1 MRARGS
7 IATGGICRGDDR
19 VIEVR
24 DFYEALVESSDDAIV
39 AKDIDGIIVSW
50 NPAAERLFGYAAH
63 EMIGQPMRRLLPPDR
78 QGEED
83 AILARIRAG
92 ERVGQFFTVR
102 QHRSGELIEVSVSV
116 SPVRNAAGTIVG
128 ASNMARDA
136 RPLLDQQRRLQESEE
151 RFRMLADNM
160 AQLAWTARPDGH
172 IVWYNKRWY
181 DFTGTTL
188 AQMEGWGWRSVHH
201 PDHVDRVVRRFRAAV
216 EAAED
221 WEDTF
226 PMRGA
231 DGRYRWFLS
240 RALPIRD
247 AAGQV
252 SWWFGTNTDITE
264 VREKSEQI
272 RLLLMEVN
280 HRSKNMLATVQAL
293 ARRSAPDDPLYVSR
307 LEERVRSLAIN
318 QDILVQ
324 REWREVPLA
333 ELVAAQLSFIAAA
346 PGALSVAGDECA
358 LTPRAAEVV
367 GMALH
372 ELATNSLKHGA
383 LSVPGGRVDI
393 GWTCDPA
400 GIGFA
405 MEWRE
410 SGGPPVTPPSTQ
422 GFGTRLIR
430 DVPQHNLEAN
440 VTLDYRPEGLRW
452 TLRCDGSV
460 LVRPGD

>member
-1 MRARGS
+1 M
-7 IATGGICRGDDR
+7 
-19 VIEVR
+19 IEVR

-39 AKDIDGIIVSW
+39 AKNIDGIIVSW
-50 NPAAERLFGYAAH
+50 NPAAERLFGYAAQ

-83 AILARIRAG
+83 AILARVRAG

-102 QHRSGELIEVSVSV
+102 QHRSGELIEVSVTV

-128 ASNMARDA
+128 ASNMARDV
-136 RPLLDQQRRLQESEE
+136 RGFLDQQRRLQESEE

-160 AQLAWTARPDGH
+160 AQLAWIARPDGH
-172 IVWYNKRWY
+172 IFWYNKRWY

-201 PDHVDRVVRRFRAAV
+201 PDHVDRVVRSFRESL
-216 EAAED
+216 EAAQD

-226 PMRGA
+226 PMRAA

-264 VREKSEQI
+264 VREKTEQI

-293 ARRSAPDDPLYVSR
+293 ARRSAPDDPLYVAR

-346 PGALSVAGDECA
+346 PGALNAAGDDCA

-383 LSVPGGRVDI
+383 LSVPGGHVDI

-400 GIGFA
+400 AAAFS

-410 SGGPPVTPPSTQ
+410 SGGPPVTPPTTQ

-430 DVPQHNLEAN
+430 DVPQHNLEAQ

-452 TLRCDGSV
+452 TLDCDGSV

>member
-1 MRARGS
+1 M
-7 IATGGICRGDDR
+7 
-19 VIEVR
+19 IEVH

-63 EMIGQPMRRLLPPDR
+63 EMIGQSMRRLLPPDR

-102 QHRSGELIEVSVSV
+102 QHRSGKLIEVSVSV

-201 PDHVDRVVRRFRAAV
+201 PDHVDRVVRSFREAIDAAQ
-216 EAAED
+216 D

-264 VREKSEQI
+264 VREKTEQI

-293 ARRSAPDDPLYVSR
+293 ARRSAPDDPLYVAR

-346 PGALSVAGDECA
+346 PGALSAAGDECA

-383 LSVPGGRVDI
+383 LSVPGGHVDI

-400 GIGFA
+400 ATAFV

-410 SGGPPVTPPSTQ
+410 SGGPPVIPPSTQ

-430 DVPQHNLEAN
+430 DVPQHNLEAQ

-452 TLRCDGSV
+452 TLSCDGSV

>member
-1 MRARGS
+1 M
-7 IATGGICRGDDR
+7 
-19 VIEVR
+19 IEVR

-39 AKDIDGIIVSW
+39 AKNIDGIIVSW
-50 NPAAERLFGYAAH
+50 NPAAERLFGYAAQ

-83 AILARIRAG
+83 AILARVRAG

-102 QHRSGELIEVSVSV
+102 QHRSGELIEVSVTV

-128 ASNMARDA
+128 ASNMARDV
-136 RPLLDQQRRLQESEE
+136 RGFLDQQRRLQESEE

-160 AQLAWTARPDGH
+160 AQLAWIARPDGH
-172 IVWYNKRWY
+172 IFWYNKRWY

-188 AQMEGWGWRSVHH
+188 AQMEGWGWRAVQH
-201 PDHVDRVVRRFRAAV
+201 PDHLDRVVRGFRESL
-216 EAAED
+216 EAAQD

-226 PMRGA
+226 PMRAA

-264 VREKSEQI
+264 VREKTEQI

-293 ARRSAPDDPLYVSR
+293 ARRSAPDDPLYVAR

-346 PGALSVAGDECA
+346 PGALNAAGDDCA

-383 LSVPGGRVDI
+383 LSVPGGHVDI

-400 GIGFA
+400 AAAFS

-410 SGGPPVTPPSTQ
+410 SGGPPVTPPTTQ

-430 DVPQHNLEAN
+430 DVPQHNLEAQ

-452 TLRCDGSV
+452 TLDCDGSV

>member
-1 MRARGS
+1 M
-7 IATGGICRGDDR
+7 
-19 VIEVR
+19 IEVH

-39 AKDIDGIIVSW
+39 AKNIDGIIVSW

-102 QHRSGELIEVSVSV
+102 QHRSGELIDVSITV

-128 ASNMARDA
+128 ASNMARDVRA
-136 RPLLDQQRRLQESEE
+136 LLEQQRRLQESEE

-160 AQLAWTARPDGH
+160 AQLAWIARPDGH
-172 IVWYNKRWY
+172 IFWYNKRWY

-201 PDHVDRVVRRFRAAV
+201 PDHVDRVVRSFREAIDAAQ
-216 EAAED
+216 D

-264 VREKSEQI
+264 ERERAEQI

-293 ARRSAPDDPLYVSR
+293 ARRSAPDDPLYVAR

-383 LSVPGGRVDI
+383 LSVPGGHVAI

-400 GIGFA
+400 ATAFA

-410 SGGPPVTPPSTQ
+410 SGGPPVTEPSTQ

-430 DVPQHNLEAN
+430 DVPQHNLEAQ

-452 TLRCDGSV
+452 TLSCDGSV
-460 LVRPGD
+460 LAHPGD

>member
-1 MRARGS
+1 M
-7 IATGGICRGDDR
+7 
-19 VIEVR
+19 IEVR

-39 AKDIDGIIVSW
+39 AKNIDGIIVSW
-50 NPAAERLFGYAAH
+50 NPAAERLFGYAAQ

-83 AILARIRAG
+83 AILARVRAG

-102 QHRSGELIEVSVSV
+102 QHRSGELIEVSVTV
-116 SPVRNAAGTIVG
+116 SPVRNAAGSIVG
-128 ASNMARDA
+128 ASNMARDV
-136 RPLLDQQRRLQESEE
+136 RGFLDQQRRLQESEE

-160 AQLAWTARPDGH
+160 AQLAWIARPDGH
-172 IVWYNKRWY
+172 IFWYNKRWY

-201 PDHVDRVVRRFRAAV
+201 PDHVDRVVRSFRESL
-216 EAAED
+216 EAAQD

-264 VREKSEQI
+264 VREKTEQI

-293 ARRSAPDDPLYVSR
+293 ARRSAPDDPLYVAR

-346 PGALSVAGDECA
+346 PGALNAAGDDCA

-383 LSVPGGRVDI
+383 LSVPGGHVDI

-400 GIGFA
+400 AAAFS

-410 SGGPPVTPPSTQ
+410 SGGPPVTPPTTQ

-430 DVPQHNLEAN
+430 DVPQHNLEAQ

-452 TLRCDGSV
+452 TLDCDGSV